1 MEFQLNLVVQK
12 LFGNKRGRGEANK
25 FSSIIYHCFICNS
38 IKHKIYD
45 YPCKDAAQAM
55 FREKVV
61 TTTSKKD
68 DVAINMVSI
77 VTTCSQIPKTVV
89 FKEKEPFENKSL
101 ADWEK
106 EERLQ
111 HSFEKI
117 IKDI

>member
-1 MEFQLNLVVQK
+1 
-12 LFGNKRGRGEANK
+12 
-25 FSSIIYHCFICNS
+25 
-38 IKHKIYD
+38 
-45 YPCKDAAQAM
+45 M